1 MYSEEDCF
9 LFQSNLQGSSLITIK
24 MHFGRNIWALE
35 FFGEVLVFLGP
46 EKKKRKRK
54 EKEKLSKKKI
64 DALNVSENVILFG
77 NI

>member
-9 LFQSNLQGSSLITIK
+9 LFQSNLQGSSFITIK

-35 FFGEVLVFLGP
+35 FFDEVLVFLGQ
-46 EKKKRKRK
+46 EKKRKRK

-64 DALNVSENVILFG
+64 DALNVSEIVILFG